1 MIDSPARSFT
11 HGYEVSF
18 EKATV
23 RFEFAAYADGSTTL
37 LPVTVMKTDGSLER
51 PELGDGDPVN
61 SFVAEI
67 DAAARCVDQGEVSP
81 ILDAQNAVDALKIC
95 EMQM

>member
-1 MIDSPARSFT
+1 MGQPHCCDHRDETGWQSGT
-11 HGYEVSF
+11 
-18 EKATV
+18 T
-23 RFEFAAYADGSTTL
+23 EF
-37 LPVTVMKTDGSLER
+37 
-51 PELGDGDPVN
+51 GDGDPVN

-67 DAAARCVDQGEVSP
+67 DAAARCADHEETSP